1 MSVAI
6 TEGIRIAVATR
17 YMEDKSEPQHE
28 KFLFAYE
35 ITISNEGDDDAQL
48 LTRHWIIQDA
58 TNFVDEVVGEGV
70 IGETP
75 ILAPGRSFKYTSFCP
90 LRTEWGIMKG
100 TYGMVRPGGQEFD
113 AVIAPFALMPPYLL
127 N

>member
-1 MSVAI
+1 MSEAI
-6 TEGIRIAVATR
+6 TEGIRIAVKAR
-17 YMEDKSEPQHE
+17 YLEEKSEPQQE
-28 KFLFAYE
+28 KYLFAYQ
-35 ITISNEGDDDAQL
+35 ITISNEGEDDAQL

-58 TNFVDEVVGEGV
+58 TNYVDEVVGEGV

-75 ILAPGRSFKYTSFCP
+75 LLVPGRSFTYTSFCP

-100 TYGMVRPGGQEFD
+100 TYGMIRPDGEVFD

>member
-1 MSVAI
+1 MSMAI
-6 TEGIRIAVATR
+6 TEGIRIAVAAR
-17 YMEDKSEPQHE
+17 YLEDKSEPGDD

-35 ITISNEGDDDAQL
+35 ITISNEGDDEAQL

-70 IGETP
+70 IGKTP
-75 ILAPGRSFKYTSFCP
+75 VLEPGHSFTYTSFCP

-100 TYGMVRPGGQEFD
+100 TYGMVRPDGEEFD

>member
-1 MSVAI
+1 MSEAI
-6 TEGIRIAVATR
+6 TEGIRIAVEAR
-17 YMEDKSEPQHE
+17 YLEEKSEPQQD
-28 KFLFAYE
+28 KYLFAYE
-35 ITISNEGDDDAQL
+35 ITISNEGENEAQL

-58 TNFVDEVVGEGV
+58 TNYVDEVVGEGV

-75 ILAPGRSFKYTSFCP
+75 ILEPGRSFTYTSFCP

-100 TYGMVRPGGQEFD
+100 TYGMVRPGGEEFN
-113 AVIAPFALMPPYLL
+113 AVIAPFVLMPPYLL